1 MITPETDFFSFID
14 ARIPCLAFTKKRV
27 KGNVPLLEKV
37 ELRDAKSETNHRK
50 PDSVRLSEE
59 SRTIIYLDGSLR
71 ARSPPKRNATSTRDH
86 SLAEAAEPDRLSVF
100 PVLSCTTRG
109 LSCHCGHPKCGEL
122 LPRHF
127 TLTRSSRY
135 EPRRAAPS
143 HFEEGLLF
151 VARRAKNGRYIFC
164 DTIRHPAITTRRP
177 GFHRACCRVVS
188 GLSSETRRPQR
199 SSPVC
204 FVRNIN
210 GIHFRARED
219 CLLKFFHSP
228 SNSAPLFHA
237 IVIPTTKKAS
247 TESSNKISQSLPG
260 FSAGSIVR

>member
-1 MITPETDFFSFID
+1 MRLLPGIILWPKPQSRTGCPFSLF
-14 ARIPCLAFTKKRV
+14 CLAPQGVCPATAVTRSAVSFYLAIS
-27 KGNVPLLEKV
+27 PLPV
-37 ELRDAKSETNHRK
+37 
-50 PDSVRLSEE
+50 
-59 SRTIIYLDGSLR
+59 LR
-71 ARSPPKRNATSTRDH
+71 ATSH
-86 SLAEAAEPDRLSVF
+86 EEQP
-100 PVLSCTTRG
+100 
-109 LSCHCGHPKCGEL
+109 
-122 LPRHF
+122 
-127 TLTRSSRY
+127 
-135 EPRRAAPS
+135 PS

-188 GLSSETRRPQR
+188 GLSSETRGPQR

-210 GIHFRARED
+210 GIHFRAREEFP
-219 CLLKFFHSP
+219 CERRLPPQIFHPP